1 MTVFRLACVR
11 QKHTCRGGDADSM
24 FAYPPPGS
32 YLSPTERRV
41 LRTRRHWA
49 ILFPQILLTVVI
61 VAVLIVLSRL
71 LSGVGAGIVVNVLWY
86 GELIAVARLGILVLD
101 WWDDLIMITDERI
114 LNVTGLLASRMKDTP
129 INKITDRDIK
139 HTVIGNILRYG
150 TITIESA
157 GHKSLQRLTFVP
169 KPMTVYEAIVKLTS
183 KNGLPQPAQ
192 GGEELGVQPSIEQK
206 SREWPVDSED

>member
-1 MTVFRLACVR
+1 V
-11 QKHTCRGGDADSM
+11 

-49 ILFPQILLTVVI
+49 ILFPQIVLTVVI
-61 VAVLIVLSRL
+61 VAVLVGLSWL
-71 LSGVGAGIVVNVLWY
+71 VSGVGAGIVVNVLWY
-86 GELIAVARLGILVLD
+86 GELIVVARLGILVLD

-129 INKITDRDIK
+129 IKKITDRDIQ
-139 HTVIGNILRYG
+139 HTLIGNLLGYG

-157 GHKSLQRLTFVP
+157 GIKSLQRLTFVP
-169 KPMTVYEAIVKLTS
+169 DPMTVYKAILLLTS
-183 KNGLPQPAQ
+183 EKGLPPPA
-192 GGEELGVQPSIEQK
+192 EGVEKVQAHPSIEDEVG
-206 SREWPVDSED
+206 EWPVDEEN

>member
-1 MTVFRLACVR
+1 
-11 QKHTCRGGDADSM
+11 M

-49 ILFPQILLTVVI
+49 ILAPQVLLTVV
-61 VAVLIVLSRL
+61 VVGVLIAISSLV
-71 LSGVGAGIVVNVLWY
+71 SGPGDIVVAFESVLWY
-86 GELIAVARLGILVLD
+86 GELLAVARLAILVLD

-129 INKITDRDIK
+129 INKITDRDIQ
-139 HTVIGNILRYG
+139 HTVLGNILGYG

-169 KPMTVYEAIVKLTS
+169 HPMTVYEAIVKLTS
-183 KNGLPQPAQ
+183 KKGLPSPAAGDQ
-192 GGEELGVQPSIEQK
+192 KTGTLPSIEDE
-206 SREWPVDSED
+206 SREWPVDGDGE

>member
-1 MTVFRLACVR
+1 
-11 QKHTCRGGDADSM
+11 M

-61 VAVLIVLSRL
+61 VTVLIALSRL
-71 LSGVGAGIVVNVLWY
+71 LSGAGVAVVENVLWY

-129 INKITDRDIK
+129 IKKITDRDIQ
-139 HTVIGNILRYG
+139 HTFIGNILGYG

-157 GHKSLQRLTFVP
+157 GIKSLQRLTFVP
-169 KPMTVYEAIVKLTS
+169 DPMTVYKAILLLTS
-183 KNGLPQPAQ
+183 EKGLPAPA
-192 GGEELGVQPSIEQK
+192 EGVEKVEAHPSIEDEV
-206 SREWPVDSED
+206 REWPVDSEE

>member
-1 MTVFRLACVR
+1 
-11 QKHTCRGGDADSM
+11 M

-41 LRTRRHWA
+41 LRCRRHWA
-49 ILFPQILLTVVI
+49 ILFPQVLLTVV
-61 VAVLIVLSRL
+61 VVGVLVVLSQL
-71 LSGVGAGIVVNVLWY
+71 VSGPGDVVGFVENLLWY
-86 GELIAVARLGILVLD
+86 GELLAVVRLAILVLD

-129 INKITDRDIK
+129 INKITDRDIQ
-139 HTVIGNILRYG
+139 HTVLGNILGYG

-169 KPMTVYEAIVKLTS
+169 HPMTVYEAIVKLTS
-183 KNGLPQPAQ
+183 KKGLPAPAASVEKT
-192 GGEELGVQPSIEQK
+192 GTQPSVEDE
-206 SREWPVDSED
+206 SREWPVDGEE